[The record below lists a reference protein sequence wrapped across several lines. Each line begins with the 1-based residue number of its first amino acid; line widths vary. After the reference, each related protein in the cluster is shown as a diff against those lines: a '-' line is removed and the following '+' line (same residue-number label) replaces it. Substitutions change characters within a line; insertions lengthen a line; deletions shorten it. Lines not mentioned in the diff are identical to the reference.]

1 MALPESIILSR
12 YRCCRVFGS
21 GTWSSPVVPGP
32 NAQRKLLF
40 ACVYETA
47 KMAGI
52 PLHRLVWATRHEL
65 GEKTGR
71 EHYHWLIGAEEWKRT
86 LSDMFRLNAL
96 RDSLPKCGFFRNHR
110 FDQRLNGVEYVT
122 KCLSGSALRDS
133 LGGDFYEASK
143 FAFRGAEVTL
153 AFEKL
158 IRHAIVPEGR
168 LRQMRLSR
176 PSRTKN
182 IFRLRFLF
190 RPIH

>member
-12 YRCCRVFGS
+12 YRCWRVFGS

-32 NAQRKLLF
+32 NVQRKLLF
-40 ACVYETA
+40 AFIYETA

-52 PLHRLVWATRHEL
+52 PFRRLVWATRHEF

-71 EHYHWLIGAEEWKRT
+71 EHYHWLIGAEEWKPT

-96 RDSLPKCGFFRNHR
+96 WDSLPKCGFSRNHQ

-133 LGGDFYEASK
+133 LGGDFYEGSK
-143 FAFRGAEVTL
+143 FSLRGAEVTL
-153 AFEKL
+153 SNAL
-158 IRHAIVPEGR
+158 ARSVGGRRIIALRHC
-168 LRQMRLSR
+168 
-176 PSRTKN
+176 
-182 IFRLRFLF
+182 
-190 RPIH
+190 